1 MLKKKL
7 VISLLSMIS
16 LGATAQVV
24 PTAQVIEIK
33 PTHRGNFIIGSRVGF
48 STAKSSVDVQSSAG
62 SIKGEG
68 GSSSQFNLSPGIGYF
83 FMDHLAIGISMDW
96 LATYSSTGVDLG
108 GGTAAAQQTNNNN
121 MLFGPFIRY
130 FLPIDM
136 DKAFFIGTAL
146 GFGNSRNQFIADTKA
161 QTINNNLLTIGV
173 GPGFT
178 IYSHNGLALEA
189 LAKYNFARSISEIN
203 VLGV

>member
-1 MLKKKL
+1 
-7 VISLLSMIS
+7 
-16 LGATAQVV
+16 
-24 PTAQVIEIK
+24 
-33 PTHRGNFIIGSRVGF
+33 
-48 STAKSSVDVQSSAG
+48 
-62 SIKGEG
+62 
-68 GSSSQFNLSPGIGYF
+68 
-83 FMDHLAIGISMDW
+83 LAIGISMDW

-203 VLGV
+203 VLGVQRTSKTWTNALDFSIGLQYYFPSFKSVVQK